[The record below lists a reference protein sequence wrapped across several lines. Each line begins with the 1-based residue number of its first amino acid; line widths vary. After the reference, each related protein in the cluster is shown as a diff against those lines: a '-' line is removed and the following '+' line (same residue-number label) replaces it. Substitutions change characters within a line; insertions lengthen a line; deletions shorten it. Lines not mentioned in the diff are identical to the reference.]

1 MKTMF
6 YSVATAAMLAFAS
19 PAMAADAAAP
29 AAAAPAGGSNLIAIV
44 NIQQVMREATAAKS
58 VREQLENKQKSYQ
71 TEIAKKEEALQKEDQ
86 DLNKKRS
93 VLSKAAF
100 DEKAAAFRKKATDV
114 QKEVQSKKA
123 TLDGGFEHALN
134 DIQKV
139 VTDVIADLAK
149 EKGFSVAVPT
159 SQILYGDPK
168 LDISDEVL
176 KRLNQKL
183 PKLDV
188 KFEAPADVKDAT
200 APLPAAQ

>member
-6 YSVATAAMLAFAS
+6 YSVAAVAMLALSA
-19 PAMAADAAAP
+19 PAMAADAP
-29 AAAAPAGGSNLIAIV
+29 AAANTIAIV
-44 NIQQVMREATAAKS
+44 NIQQVMREATAAQN
-58 VREQLENKQKSYQ
+58 VREQLESKQKAFQS
-71 TEIAKKEEALQKEDQ
+71 EIGKKEESLQKEDQ
-86 DLNKKRS
+86 DLGKKRS

-123 TLDGGFEHALN
+123 TLDAAFEHALN

-139 VTDVIADLAK
+139 VTEVITDLSK
-149 EKGFSVAVPT
+149 EKGFAVALPT

-168 LDISDEVL
+168 LDISEEVL
-176 KRLNQKL
+176 KRLNQKM

-188 KFEAPADVKDAT
+188 KFEEVKVDDKAGK
-200 APLPAAQ
+200 

>member
-6 YSVATAAMLAFAS
+6 YSVATLAMLALS
-19 PAMAADAAAP
+19 TPAMAADAP
-29 AAAAPAGGSNLIAIV
+29 AAAANTVVIV
-44 NIQQVMREATAAKS
+44 NIQEVMREATAAKT
-58 VREQLENKQKSYQ
+58 VREQLENKQKEFQS
-71 TEIAKKEEALQKEDQ
+71 EIGKKEEALQKEDQ
-86 DLNKKRS
+86 ELGKKRS

-100 DEKAAAFRKKATDV
+100 DEKALAFRKKATDV

-123 TLDGGFEHALN
+123 TLDAAFEHALN

-139 VTDVIADLAK
+139 VTDVITDLSK
-149 EKGFSVAVPT
+149 EKGFSVALPT

-176 KRLNQKL
+176 KRLNAKL

-188 KFEAPADVKDAT
+188 KFEDVKVNDKAGK
-200 APLPAAQ
+200 